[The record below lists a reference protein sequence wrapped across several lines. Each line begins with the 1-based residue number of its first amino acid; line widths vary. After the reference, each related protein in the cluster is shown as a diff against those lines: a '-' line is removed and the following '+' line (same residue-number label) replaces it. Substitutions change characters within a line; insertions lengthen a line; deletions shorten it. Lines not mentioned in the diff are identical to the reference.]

1 MENRSILYNLDGP
14 DAVAEVPLVPDASVQ
29 GEAALAGFLQ
39 AAPVRLAD
47 LGDSGHLIGFRSQL
61 GGECDLVSSV
71 QGVDFPEVIVLPAI
85 MGSETDVAPQM
96 EVSSKWPT
104 PLASV
109 ELPVPS

>member
-1 MENRSILYNLDGP
+1 MGNRNILYNLDGP
-14 DAVAEVPLVPDASVQ
+14 DAVTEIPLVPDAGVQ

-47 LGDSGHLIGFRSQL
+47 LGDSGHLIGFPPQL
-61 GGECDLVSSV
+61 GGEGDLVSGV
-71 QGVDFPEVIVLPAI
+71 QGMDFPEVIVGPAV

-96 EVSSKWPT
+96 EVSSKCPA
-104 PLASV
+104 PLARV